1 LELIKTAIKM
11 NFRHFYILCF
21 VLIYGVSGFSQDTQK
36 QLEVKRKKLENEI
49 AYTSKLLKETK
60 SNKTAT
66 VNQLRLIN
74 VKINTRVDLLA
85 TLKSEVY
92 HLNIKI
98 EKTESSI
105 YKLDEELVILKEKY
119 IEIAWYAFKYKTGYN
134 KLIFLFS
141 ADDINQAYQRMR
153 YLDQISSYIR
163 KEAERIREV
172 EERKNKELDQLEVE
186 KLKKNRLLG
195 NEQTEILELEKEQ
208 VKKNRIKTNLQS
220 KEKQLRAS
228 IKSKEK
234 ERKKLASKIQ
244 KIITAEIAP
253 KKDTKT
259 GKTYALTP
267 SEKKLTSSFAV
278 NKGSLPWPTQ
288 RGVISE
294 TYGVHTHPVLK
305 RVKTKNNGIN
315 IVTVK
320 NSEARSVF
328 KGKVVSITKI
338 SATNLAVIIKHG
350 EYFTVY
356 SNLDKV
362 FVAKGDEVST
372 KQVVGQIHTNL
383 QGKTEL
389 HFEIWKGTSKQN
401 PAYWIVKK

>member
-1 LELIKTAIKM
+1 M
-11 NFRHFYILCF
+11 NFRYFYTLCF

-36 QLEVKRKKLENEI
+36 QLEVKRKKLESEI
-49 AYTSKLLKETK
+49 AYTNKLLTETK
-60 SNKTAT
+60 SSKTAT
-66 VNQLRLIN
+66 VNQLRLLN

-98 EKTESSI
+98 EETESSI
-105 YKLDEELVILKEKY
+105 YKLDEELTNLKDKY
-119 IEIAWYAFKYKTGYN
+119 IEIAWHAFKYKTDYN

-141 ADDINQAYQRMR
+141 SDDINQAYQRMR

-163 KEAERIREV
+163 KEAEHIKEV
-172 EERKNKELDQLEVE
+172 EQRKNKELDQLVVE
-186 KLKKNRLLG
+186 KLKKNSLLG
-195 NEQTEILELEKEQ
+195 NEQVEILELEKEQ
-208 VKKNRIKTNLQS
+208 VQKNRIKTNLQS
-220 KEKQLRAS
+220 KEKHLRTS
-228 IKSKEK
+228 IKDKEK
-234 ERKKLASKIQ
+234 QKKKLANQIQ
-244 KIITAEIAP
+244 KIIAAEIAP

-267 SEKKLTSSFAV
+267 SEKKLTSSFVA
-278 NKGSLPWPTQ
+278 NKSSLPWPTQ

-294 TYGVHTHPVLK
+294 TFGVHNHPVLK

-315 IVTVK
+315 IITAK
-320 NSEARSVF
+320 NSEARSIF
-328 KGKVVSITKI
+328 NGKVVSITKI
-338 SATNLAVIIKHG
+338 SATNIAVIIKHG

-356 SNLDKV
+356 SNLEKV
-362 FVAKGDEVST
+362 YVAKGDEVNT
-372 KQVVGQIHTNL
+372 KELIGKIHTNL